1 MPTFAELGLEQYL
14 IRALESLSITL
25 PSEVQ
30 SACIPPILA
39 GRDCIASAQTG
50 SGKTLA
56 FALPMLQHLSQD
68 PYGIFAVVL
77 TPTREL
83 AFQIHDQFKA
93 VGISGGLSLQ
103 STVAVGGL
111 DMMAQATELR
121 KRPHVVVATPGRLA
135 DLLTNSSAGEWD
147 LSRVKYLVL
156 DEADRLLAP
165 SFAKE
170 LGTLISSMPTT
181 RQTLLFTAT
190 MTDAILALRDKPPAA
205 GKEKPFVHLSEEMI
219 STPATL
225 TQRYLFIPSTVRDL
239 YLFYLLTHVPTLLS
253 IRSAFK
259 RKSDTD
265 YPEREPL
272 CQAIVFISRC
282 KSAQHLS
289 HTLTELDIANAP
301 LHSHLTQRERLA
313 SLSAFRA
320 SSVPLLIATDVGA
333 RGLDIPEVDL
343 VINWDLPREPDDYV
357 HRVGR
362 TARAGKSG
370 TAVSIVCEGD
380 VDLLKAIEDRV
391 GEYCNLLPL
400 VAPLSC
406 ADPKT
411 SQQALPWKSSN
422 AQKSPSSNRSTRSAR
437 RSAWPVFNADKK
449 LWVIDKR
456 STRRSKPSGT
466 KSPGREARWPR
477 GLQARARRRSL
488 DQDTAKTS
496 FRQRWSLSNIGGP
509 MLTSKWLPSSGTS
522 QMAQAGYLARAKLH
536 LHALTEDSHGSR
548 SLKSGNL
555 GPRQAAGARSA
566 AIVDAYTILLLP
578 KGP

>member
-1 MPTFAELGLEQYL
+1 MPTFEDLGLEPYL
-14 IRALESLSITL
+14 VRALGALSIKL

-147 LSRVKYLVL
+147 FSRVKYLVL

-170 LGTLISSMPTT
+170 LGTLIQNMPSQ

-190 MTDAILALRDKPPAA
+190 MTDSILALRDKPPAP
-205 GKEKPFVHLSEEMI
+205 GKDKPFVHLSENMVT
-219 STPATL
+219 TPATL
-225 TQRYLFIPSTVRDL
+225 SQRYLFTPSSVRDV
-239 YLFYLLTHVPTLLS
+239 YLFYLLTHVPSLLD

-259 RKSDTD
+259 RKSDAEHA
-265 YPEREPL
+265 EREPL
-272 CQAIVFISRC
+272 CQAIIFISRC

-289 HTLTELDIANAP
+289 HTLTELDISNAP
-301 LHSHLTQRERLA
+301 LHSHLTQKERLA
-313 SLSAFRA
+313 SLAAFRA

-370 TAVSIVCEGD
+370 TSLSIVCEGD
-380 VDLLKAIEDRV
+380 VDLLKAIEERV
-391 GEYCNLLPL
+391 GQCKPHENRQRL
-400 VAPLSC
+400 VERMLGLTASC
-406 ADPKT
+406 LYAAGTTMTELRCPEDSVLEHLNKVST
-411 SQQALPWKSSN
+411 AQRVASIQCRREGVGERQEINKKKQAIREKEARRKSKAAKSS
-422 AQKSPSSNRSTRSAR
+422 SSK
-437 RSAWPVFNADKK
+437 VKK
-449 LWVIDKR
+449 LA
-456 STRRSKPSGT
+456 T
-466 KSPGREARWPR
+466 
-477 GLQARARRRSL
+477 
-488 DQDTAKTS
+488 
-496 FRQRWSLSNIGGP
+496 
-509 MLTSKWLPSSGTS
+509 
-522 QMAQAGYLARAKLH
+522 
-536 LHALTEDSHGSR
+536 
-548 SLKSGNL
+548 
-555 GPRQAAGARSA
+555 
-566 AIVDAYTILLLP
+566 
-578 KGP
+578 